1 VDLAFLVI
9 VVLIVLASGSLRL
22 WLALAFAAWCVVG
35 FVLAR
40 ESWRAESPGVAL
52 VDALTAPFGL
62 LLYSPFMLLRAKDAW
77 TLRKLRAEIER
88 IGADDARVDGI
99 YDRRLDLFDVRPGD
113 TNFNWGGRA
122 DEALRRVPSVP
133 EPERFSCVR

>member
-62 LLYSPFMLLRAKDAW
+62 LLYSPFMLLRAKDAC

-99 YDRRLDLFDVRPGD
+99 YDRRTKAAVTTLSATESAAASAPPTAAR
-113 TNFNWGGRA
+113 
-122 DEALRRVPSVP
+122 
-133 EPERFSCVR
+133 